1 MNERVILDVRE
12 EPRARGVLALGAV
25 SLWALAL
32 ALALG
37 PADEFRADAGL
48 TASGRLPWE
57 IGELTFSEALRA

>member
-25 SLWALAL
+25 SLWAL